1 MLSKLYGQIFTKPNK
16 TLQSPAPTL
25 SADQDDGY
33 LLDVPV
39 LAHLGVVVVDR
50 VEGSLVLQTAM

>member
-1 MLSKLYGQIFTKPNK
+1 MVKYLQNQQM
-16 TLQSPAPTL
+16 LQSPAPTL